1 MLSRYPS
8 NIDHFS
14 GKFKMVVDN
23 FRENDYNEMTK
34 AGLHLQ
40 NPVNPPIQLKL
51 GGIIMS
57 RRFVNLAYYTA
68 FVIVAAVI
76 TGCASVMPASIKVQN
91 ADRKYEAAETLRIR
105 TDTVE
110 NQKEDLVKR
119 AELFDTALAEYL
131 AIIEGDPTG
140 KYALYSHFQV
150 AAIYKRRF
158 GWDKATEHYQ
168 AIVDLAP
175 TGYLGG
181 RAKSSIADIRK
192 NRQVIQENRRTY
204 QNHAPLSKD
213 LTMRAK
219 ETSDPEEVEIL
230 NQQAAE
236 SRDTAVRALYE
247 EARAYQTLGN
257 SEEAIKQFERVVA
270 EFPEHKLAP
279 QAQFQIGNI
288 YFYDLYDYSNSG
300 GWGAFVKVIEK
311 FPDSY
316 EASDATT
323 LLKKSAD
330 ILTEIKQD
338 QDDIQKY
345 TSKKALEYKKA
356 GRTILPSDLYVAGYA
371 ERIAQNFQNIGSG
384 WVQMRNYP
392 FAIAAYRTLA
402 ENLSYKKFHAAD
414 ALFRIGDLYQKD
426 GQYQRAITAFQDMLD
441 KAPESTWRDEAVY
454 QQAVC
459 YRAIRE
465 FEEAYRGFKAYMSLD
480 KEGKYYREAEQIVRQ
495 YELDQDGDGFEFYI
509 EQEAGTSDKDP
520 NDNPDVKKQQA
531 EAEKAQVGGM

>member
-1 MLSRYPS
+1 MNRCFAKNLSYC
-8 NIDHFS
+8 IAL
-14 GKFKMVVDN
+14 V
-23 FRENDYNEMTK
+23 
-34 AGLHLQ
+34 
-40 NPVNPPIQLKL
+40 I
-51 GGIIMS
+51 
-57 RRFVNLAYYTA
+57 LAA
-68 FVIVAAVI
+68 LI
-76 TGCASVMPASIKVQN
+76 TGCANVMPLSIKVQN
-91 ADRKYEAAETLRIR
+91 ADRKYEAAETMRIR
-105 TDTVE
+105 TDSAE
-110 NQKEDLVKR
+110 NKKEDLAKR
-119 AELFDTALAEYL
+119 TELFDTALAEYL
-131 AIIEGDPTG
+131 AIIAEDPTG
-140 KYALYSHFQV
+140 KYAHYSHFQV

-158 GWDKATEHYQ
+158 EWDKSTEHYQ
-168 AIVDLAP
+168 AIVDIAP

-192 NRQVIQENRRTY
+192 NRDVIKNNRRTY

-213 LTMRAK
+213 LIKRAQ
-219 ETSDPEEVEIL
+219 EAEAAGNSEDAAL
-230 NQQAAE
+230 YSQQATD
-236 SRDTAVRALYE
+236 SIDKAVRALYD

-270 EFPEHKLAP
+270 EFPEHRLAP
-279 QAQFQIGNI
+279 QAQFQVGNI
-288 YFYDLYDYSNSG
+288 YFYELYDYSNSG

-316 EASDATT
+316 EASDAET

-345 TSKKALEYKKA
+345 TNKKAIEYEQA
-356 GRTILPSDLYVAGYA
+356 GRDILPSDRYVAGYA

-392 FAIAAYRTLA
+392 FAIAAYRKLA

-426 GQYQRAITAFQDMLD
+426 GQYQRAIAAYEDMLS

-459 YRAIRE
+459 FRAVRE
-465 FEEAYRGFKAYMSLD
+465 FEKAYESFKAYMSID

-495 YELDQDGDGFEFYI
+495 YELDQDGDGFKFYV

-520 NDNPDVKKQQA
+520 NDNPDAKEQQA
-531 EAEKAQVGGM
+531 EAEKAQPGGM

>member
-1 MLSRYPS
+1 M
-8 NIDHFS
+8 N
-14 GKFKMVVDN
+14 
-23 FRENDYNEMTK
+23 
-34 AGLHLQ
+34 
-40 NPVNPPIQLKL
+40 
-51 GGIIMS
+51 
-57 RRFVNLAYYTA
+57 RRFVNLFYYIA
-68 FVIVAAVI
+68 LIIVAGVI
-76 TGCASVMPASIKVQN
+76 TGCANVMPTSIKVQN
-91 ADRKYEAAETLRIR
+91 ADRKFEAAETMRIR
-105 TDTVE
+105 TDTTE
-110 NQKEDLVKR
+110 NKKEDLAKR
-119 AELFDTALAEYL
+119 KKLFDTALSEYI
-131 AIIEGDPTG
+131 AIIAENPTG
-140 KYALYSHFQV
+140 KYAHYSHFQA
-150 AAIYKRRF
+150 AAIYKRHF
-158 GWDKATEHYQ
+158 EWDKSTEHYQ
-168 AIVDLAP
+168 AIVDIAP

-192 NRQVIQENRRTY
+192 NRQVIQDNRRTY

-213 LTMRAK
+213 LVKRAQ
-219 ETSDPEEVEIL
+219 EASTPEDAEIL
-230 NQQAAE
+230 NQQANE
-236 SRDTAVRALYE
+236 SIDKAVRALYD

-279 QAQFQIGNI
+279 QAQFQVGNI
-288 YFYDLYDYSNSG
+288 YFYELYDYSNAG
-300 GWGAFVKVIEK
+300 GWGAFVRVIEK

-316 EASDATT
+316 EASDAET

-345 TSKKALEYKKA
+345 TSKKAIEYEKA
-356 GRTILPSDLYVAGYA
+356 GRDILPSDRYVAGYA

-392 FAIAAYRTLA
+392 FAIAAYRKLA

-426 GQYQRAITAFQDMLD
+426 GQYQRAIASYQDMLD

-495 YELDQDGDGFEFYI
+495 YELDQDGDGFKFYV

-520 NDNPDVKKQQA
+520 NDNPDIKKQQA
-531 EAEKAQVGGM
+531 QAEEAQVGGM

>member
-1 MLSRYPS
+1 MNRY
-8 NIDHFS
+8 
-14 GKFKMVVDN
+14 
-23 FRENDYNEMTK
+23 
-34 AGLHLQ
+34 L
-40 NPVNPPIQLKL
+40 
-51 GGIIMS
+51 
-57 RRFVNLAYYTA
+57 VNLSYYIALVT
-68 FVIVAAVI
+68 VAVVI
-76 TGCASVMPASIKVQN
+76 TGCAQVMPTSIKIQN
-91 ADRKYEAAETLRIR
+91 ADRKYEAAQTMRIR

-110 NQKEDLVKR
+110 NKKEDLAKR
-119 AELFDTALAEYL
+119 TVLFDTALAEYL
-131 AIIEGDPTG
+131 AIIEEDPAG

-158 GWDKATEHYQ
+158 AWDEATGHYQ
-168 AIVDLAP
+168 SIVDLAP

-192 NRQVIQENRRTY
+192 NRQLIQENRRTY

-213 LTMRAK
+213 LAMRAK
-219 ETSDPEEVEIL
+219 EATTPEEAEIL
-230 NQQAAE
+230 KQQGIQ

-257 SEEAIKQFERVVA
+257 FEEAIKQFERVVA

-288 YFYDLYDYSNSG
+288 YFYDLYDYSNDG
-300 GWGAFVKVIEK
+300 GWGAFVRVIEK

-316 EASDATT
+316 EASDAET

-345 TSKKALEYKKA
+345 TSKKALQYKQA
-356 GRTILPSDLYVAGYA
+356 GREILPSDLYVAGYA
-371 ERIAQNFQNIGSG
+371 ERIAQNFQNIASG
-384 WVQMRNYP
+384 WVQLRNYP
-392 FAIAAYRTLA
+392 FAIAAYRQLA

-426 GQYQRAITAFQDMLD
+426 GEYQRAITAFEDMLK

-465 FEEAYRGFKAYMSLD
+465 FEKAYEGFRSYMSLD
-480 KEGKYYREAEQIVRQ
+480 KDGKYYREAEQIVRQ
-495 YELDQDGDGFEFYI
+495 YELDQDGDGFKFYV

-531 EAEKAQVGGM
+531 EAAEEAQMSGM

>member
-1 MLSRYPS
+1 MNRCL
-8 NIDHFS
+8 
-14 GKFKMVVDN
+14 
-23 FRENDYNEMTK
+23 
-34 AGLHLQ
+34 
-40 NPVNPPIQLKL
+40 
-51 GGIIMS
+51 
-57 RRFVNLAYYTA
+57 VNLSYYIGL
-68 FVIVAAVI
+68 VIVAAVI
-76 TGCASVMPASIKVQN
+76 TGCANVMPASIKVQN
-91 ADRKYEAAETLRIR
+91 ADRKYEAAETMRIR
-105 TDTVE
+105 TDTAE
-110 NQKEDLVKR
+110 NKKEDIAKR
-119 AELFDTALAEYL
+119 QALFDTALAEYI

-150 AAIYKRRF
+150 ASIYKRHF
-158 GWDKATEHYQ
+158 EWDKSTEHYQ
-168 AIVDLAP
+168 AIVDLSP

-192 NRQVIQENRRTY
+192 NRQVILENRRTY

-213 LTMRAK
+213 LAMRAT
-219 ETSDPEEVEIL
+219 EATDPEEAELL
-230 NQQAAE
+230 NQQGE
-236 SRDTAVRALYE
+236 QSRDTAVRALYE

-257 SEEAIKQFERVVA
+257 SEEAIKQFARVVE

-288 YFYDLYDYSNSG
+288 YFYELYDYSNSG

-316 EASDATT
+316 EASDAET

-345 TSKKALEYKKA
+345 TSKKALEYKQA
-356 GRTILPSDLYVAGYA
+356 GREILPSDLYVAGYA

-392 FAIAAYRTLA
+392 FAIAAYRQLA

-426 GQYQRAITAFQDMLD
+426 GQYQRAIAAYEDMLD

-465 FEEAYRGFKAYMSLD
+465 FAEAYDAFKAYMSID

-495 YELDQDGDGFEFYI
+495 YELDQDGDGFKFYV

-520 NDNPDVKKQQA
+520 NDNPDVQKQQA
-531 EAEKAQVGGM
+531 EAEEAQGGM

>member
-1 MLSRYPS
+1 MNRC
-8 NIDHFS
+8 
-14 GKFKMVVDN
+14 
-23 FRENDYNEMTK
+23 
-34 AGLHLQ
+34 
-40 NPVNPPIQLKL
+40 
-51 GGIIMS
+51 
-57 RRFVNLAYYTA
+57 FVNLSYYIA
-68 FVIVAAVI
+68 LVIIAGVI
-76 TGCASVMPASIKVQN
+76 TGCANVMPTSIKIQN
-91 ADRKYEAAETLRIR
+91 ADRKYEKAETMRIR
-105 TDTVE
+105 TDTME
-110 NQKEDLVKR
+110 KKKEDLAKR
-119 AELFDTALAEYL
+119 KALLDAALEEYIG
-131 AIIEGDPTG
+131 IIAVNPTG
-140 KYALYSHFQV
+140 KYAHYSHFQV
-150 AAIYKRRF
+150 AAIYKKRF
-158 GWDKATEHYQ
+158 EWDKATEHYQ
-168 AIVDLAP
+168 AIVDIAP

-181 RAKSSIADIRK
+181 RAKSGIADIRK

-213 LTMRAK
+213 LAKRAM
-219 ETSDPEEVEIL
+219 EVEQRAMEASTPEEVEMLNQEAQIL
-230 NQQAAE
+230 NQQAQE
-236 SRDTAVRALYE
+236 SNDTAVRALYE

-257 SEEAIKQFERVVA
+257 SEEAIKQFGRAVE
-270 EFPEHKLAP
+270 EFPQHKLAP

-288 YFYDLYDYSNSG
+288 YFYDLYNYSNNG

-316 EASDATT
+316 EASDAET

-345 TSKKALEYKKA
+345 TSKKAIEYERA
-356 GRTILPSDLYVAGYA
+356 GRKILPSDRYVAGYA

-392 FAIAAYRTLA
+392 FAIAAYRKLA

-426 GQYQRAITAFQDMLD
+426 GQYQRAISAYDDMFD
-441 KAPESTWRDEAVY
+441 KAPESTFRDEAVY

-459 YRAIRE
+459 YRAVRE
-465 FEEAYRGFKAYMSLD
+465 FGQAYRAFKAYMSID

-495 YELDQDGDGFEFYI
+495 YDLDQDGDGFKFYV

-520 NDNPDVKKQQA
+520 NDNPDVLKQQA
-531 EAEKAQVGGM
+531 KAEKAQVGGM